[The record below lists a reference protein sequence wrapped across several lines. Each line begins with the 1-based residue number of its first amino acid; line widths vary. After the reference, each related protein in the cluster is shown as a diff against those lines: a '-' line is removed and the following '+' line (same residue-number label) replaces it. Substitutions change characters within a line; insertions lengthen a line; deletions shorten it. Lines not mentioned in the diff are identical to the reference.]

1 MADGGS
7 GMLLYNQLGVE
18 QYAYYCPLGLNS
30 WTVVN
35 IVPRDVVMSKTD
47 RLIREMVG
55 ISIAVVIIF
64 LMLLAGMGALWGIS
78 RNERHAAEMKSV
90 FLANMS
96 HEIRTPMNVILG
108 ISELLLRSDLTETQ
122 RVSVQTI
129 RKSGQGLLDI
139 INDILDFSKVESGKY
154 TIEEREYEMSSLL
167 YDIATIAAVR
177 LGKKPVDFMVEAEG
191 SVPALLVGDMVR
203 VKQILVNIIG
213 NAAKFTQEGYVR
225 LCVQAEEEKEGIR
238 LTMKVE
244 DTGVGI
250 KKQDIGKLFV
260 SFNQVDTHYSHGM
273 EGTGLGLAISKA
285 LCQMMD
291 GEISVESEY
300 GKGSVFTVTILQKKG
315 GSAEPLL
322 PSSGWEGCR
331 ILILEK
337 SPRMREYFSRCMD
350 QMRVAYILCSDERSF
365 AEALYTGEFTHACA
379 ERAALEKTDRARVP
393 AKTRLAVLAGR
404 LDSGL
409 GDMGGASAYPVIYIP
424 LFGLQLA
431 GFLKNPRANRKT
443 EEDNELRQYPHVRL
457 LVVDDN
463 ELNLQIA
470 EGLLEPFGPRI
481 DCVQSGA
488 EAVEAVKN
496 KAYDLVFL
504 DHMMPGMDGVETLK
518 KIRALPGGADK
529 TLPVVAL
536 TANATNSARAM
547 FFEEGFD
554 DFMPKPVSMQRLDEL
569 LLKWV
574 WSVEEKRRRE
584 EEEGDGV

>member
-1 MADGGS
+1 MLAAMLDISRLNDALRTESFGGAGYSYIIDDKGNLVLHNKSMDYNNFFRVLENVKIQGTRGLDEIRQDMADGGS

-64 LMLLAGMGALWGIS
+64 LMLLTGMGALWGIS

-167 YDIATIAAVR
+167 YDLTTIAAVR

-213 NAAKFTQEGYVR
+213 NAVKFTQEGYVR
-225 LCVQAEEEKEGIR
+225 LSVQAEEEKEGIR

-260 SFNQVDTHYSHGM
+260 SFNQVDTHYSHGL

-300 GKGSVFTVTILQKKG
+300 GKGSVFTVSILQKKG

-322 PSSGWEGCR
+322 PPQAGRGAVFLYWKSRPVCGNIFQGAWIRCRLPISYAVMSAPLPKRCIQGNLPMPVRRGRRLRKRTGRVCPQKPGWQCWPAGWTAAWGTWEALLR
-331 ILILEK
+331 IL
-337 SPRMREYFSRCMD
+337 S
-350 QMRVAYILCSDERSF
+350 YIFLYSACS
-365 AEALYTGEFTHACA
+365 
-379 ERAALEKTDRARVP
+379 
-393 AKTRLAVLAGR
+393 
-404 LDSGL
+404 
-409 GDMGGASAYPVIYIP
+409 
-424 LFGLQLA
+424 
-431 GFLKNPRANRKT
+431 
-443 EEDNELRQYPHVRL
+443 
-457 LVVDDN
+457 
-463 ELNLQIA
+463 
-470 EGLLEPFGPRI
+470 
-481 DCVQSGA
+481 
-488 EAVEAVKN
+488 
-496 KAYDLVFL
+496 
-504 DHMMPGMDGVETLK
+504 
-518 KIRALPGGADK
+518 
-529 TLPVVAL
+529 LPV
-536 TANATNSARAM
+536 
-547 FFEEGFD
+547 F
-554 DFMPKPVSMQRLDEL
+554 
-569 LLKWV
+569 
-574 WSVEEKRRRE
+574 
-584 EEEGDGV
+584 